1 MFNSKNLKRF
11 LTFDADQ
18 EILPAENRLI
28 IPNFV
33 HMSGCYI
40 HIPFCA
46 QKCSYCDFHFSTNHT
61 YKVKMVDALCK
72 EIALRSKA
80 WKKESIETIYF
91 GGGTPSVLTAEQIR
105 QLIEQ
110 VKSNYRVIDSVEIT
124 LECNPDDCSLE
135 NLKHWKQLGVNR
147 LSIGIQSFRDEQLKW
162 MNRSH
167 QSADSLTA
175 VRNAKEVGFKELSL
189 DLMYGLPNMSLQE
202 WKEQLDQLIALDP
215 EHISAY
221 CLTVE
226 QKTALYKLVKDGKLH
241 VSSNE
246 QQSEQFELLVE
257 TLKNAGYEQ
266 YEISNFARNGHY
278 SKHNTSYWKGA
289 KYVGIGPSAHGYN
302 GTERYWNQANNTFY
316 IKELENDRLPET
328 IEELSPFDR
337 FNETL
342 MIGLR
347 TKWGASKQLLFENL
361 SPDEE
366 WFRTVKGYE
375 DEKLLIQTEENLIL
389 TPAGRLL
396 ADAIASD
403 LFIIDN

>member
-1 MFNSKNLKRF
+1 
-11 LTFDADQ
+11 
-18 EILPAENRLI
+18 
-28 IPNFV
+28 
-33 HMSGCYI
+33 MSGCYI

-46 QKCSYCDFHFSTNHT
+46 QKCSYCDFHFSTNHAH
-61 YKVKMVDALCK
+61 KGKMVDALCK
-72 EIALRSKA
+72 EIIIRSKD
-80 WKKESIETIYF
+80 WTNEPIETIYF

-105 QLIEQ
+105 QLVEQ
-110 VKSNYRVIDSVEIT
+110 VKSNYQVEDSVEIT

-135 NLKHWKQLGVNR
+135 NLNKWKELGVSR
-147 LSIGIQSFRDEQLKW
+147 LSIGIQSFRDEQLLW

-167 QSADSLTA
+167 QSADSLAA
-175 VRNAKEVGFKELSL
+175 VKNAKEVGFNELSL
-189 DLMYGLPNMSLQE
+189 DLMYGLPDMTPEE
-202 WKEQLDQLIALDP
+202 WIEQLHQIIELNP

-226 QKTALYKLVKDGKLH
+226 QRTALYKLVKDGKLA

-266 YEISNFARNGHY
+266 YEISNFARNEHY
-278 SKHNTSYWKGA
+278 SKHNTSYWKGS

-302 GTERYWNQANNTFY
+302 GNERYWNQANNTFY
-316 IKELENDRLPET
+316 LKELENDRLPET
-328 IEELSPFDR
+328 IEILSPFDR

-347 TKWGASKQLLFENL
+347 TKWGVSKQQLFENV

-366 WFRTVKGYE
+366 WFQTVQSYE
-375 DEKLLIQTEENLIL
+375 AENLLIQTEEQLVL

-396 ADAIASD
+396 ADRIASD
-403 LFIIDN
+403 LFIIDTSTPLSVL

>member
-1 MFNSKNLKRF
+1 
-11 LTFDADQ
+11 
-18 EILPAENRLI
+18 
-28 IPNFV
+28 
-33 HMSGCYI
+33 MSGCYI

-46 QKCSYCDFHFSTNHT
+46 QKCSYCDFHFSTNHAH
-61 YKVKMVDALCK
+61 KEKMVVALCK
-72 EIALRSKA
+72 EIAMRSGS
-80 WKKESIETIYF
+80 WSNESIGTIYF

-105 QLIEQ
+105 QLVQQ
-110 VKSNYRVIDSVEIT
+110 VKSNYQVVDSVEIT

-135 NLKHWKQLGVNR
+135 NLENWKKLGVNR
-147 LSIGIQSFRDEQLKW
+147 LSIGIQSFRDEQLLW

-167 QSADSLTA
+167 QSADSLAA
-175 VRNAKEVGFKELSL
+175 VKNAKEVGFDELSL
-189 DLMYGLPNMSLQE
+189 DLMYGLPNMSIEE
-202 WKEQLDQLIALDP
+202 WKEQLDQLIALNP

-226 QKTALYKLVKDGKLH
+226 QKTALYKLVKDGKLQ

-266 YEISNFARNGHY
+266 YEISNFARNEHY
-278 SKHNTSYWKGA
+278 SKHNTSYWLGS

-302 GTERYWNQANNTFY
+302 GKERYWNQANNAFY
-316 IKELENDRLPET
+316 LKELENDRLPET

-347 TKWGASKQLLFENL
+347 TKWGASKHLLFEHVK
-361 SPDEE
+361 PDEA
-366 WFRTVKGYE
+366 WFQLVKDYE
-375 DEKLLIQTEENLIL
+375 EQNLLIQTEEKLIL

-396 ADAIASD
+396 ADRIASD
-403 LFIIDN
+403 LFIIDTSAPISVL